1 MEKEQSGLFSLSD
14 LWESCQMML
23 GGLEL
28 ADAWLPSAA
37 VRKEG
42 NILPKTQ
49 EQQHRLL
56 YSVTT
61 TDLQRQGVGPR
72 APFHKEHL

>member
-1 MEKEQSGLFSLSD
+1 MEKEQSRLFSLSD

-37 VRKEG
+37 AQKEG

-49 EQQHRLL
+49 EQQHPVFSIRLPQQT
-56 YSVTT
+56 YNAKV
-61 TDLQRQGVGPR
+61 
-72 APFHKEHL
+72 

>member
-1 MEKEQSGLFSLSD
+1 
-14 LWESCQMML
+14 MML

-37 VRKEG
+37 AQKEG

-49 EQQHRLL
+49 EQQHPVFSIRLPQKT
-56 YSVTT
+56 YNAKV
-61 TDLQRQGVGPR
+61 
-72 APFHKEHL
+72 